1 MTSSVTQTYP
11 VSVDVHLSGG
21 INVRELA
28 VDQQWKK
35 KKKKKFTEIVT
46 IEESDLSSSFDDSC
60 CDRM

>member
-35 KKKKKFTEIVT
+35 KKKKKFTENNKKKEKELSPT
-46 IEESDLSSSFDDSC
+46 SDD
-60 CDRM
+60 